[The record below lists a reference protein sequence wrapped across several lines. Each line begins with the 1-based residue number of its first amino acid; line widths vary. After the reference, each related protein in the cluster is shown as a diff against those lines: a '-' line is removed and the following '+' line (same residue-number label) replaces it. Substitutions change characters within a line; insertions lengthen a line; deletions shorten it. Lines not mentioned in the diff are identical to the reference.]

1 MEHPLIGKLDDLT
14 IDQLSE
20 KINDLNN
27 KLSFVT
33 KTGNGHLAGQIR
45 MALESYQVKYKEKLE
60 KQSLN
65 DEDNEDIGSNLLD
78 IFKEFKKPHRP
89 IHYVGMLYF
98 IITGNYQNSVG
109 I

>member
-45 MALESYQVKYKEKLE
+45 MALESYQAKYKEKLE
-60 KQSLN
+60 ETYKKQRS
-65 DEDNEDIGSNLLD
+65 DINFD
-78 IFKEFKKPHRP
+78 DKIKIR
-89 IHYVGMLYF
+89 
-98 IITGNYQNSVG
+98 
-109 I
+109 